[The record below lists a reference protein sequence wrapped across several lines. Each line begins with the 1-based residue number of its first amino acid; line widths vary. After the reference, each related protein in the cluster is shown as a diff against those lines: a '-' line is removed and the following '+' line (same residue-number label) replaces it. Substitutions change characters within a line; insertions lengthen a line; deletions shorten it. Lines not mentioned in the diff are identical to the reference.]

1 MSVGLA
7 KRHDQRGKR
16 EQPIKQLTLPWSIKE
31 YPLNLFS
38 TSSPN
43 PSKSTLI
50 KLPSELNG
58 ITFFCSRHNLS
69 SLSLSSE
76 INKIKR
82 DQVIIVNRGEMENT
96 LIVEITGIKVT
107 AMVDV
112 CVSLQ
117 RNRPSIETN
126 LINSARCDLSGDSE
140 WRTQSRGAIFA
151 EDLTVLLPL
160 PRWRVL
166 ILLNCSHSRT
176 SSSLKRS
183 FALINLSLERWRSGG
198 ARGGR

>member
-1 MSVGLA
+1 MGLA

-50 KLPSELNG
+50 KLASELNG

-96 LIVEITGIKVT
+96 LIGRNNRDKGNRNGGCMRVITK
-107 AMVDV
+107 
-112 CVSLQ
+112 
-117 RNRPSIETN
+117 E
-126 LINSARCDLSGDSE
+126 
-140 WRTQSRGAIFA
+140 
-151 EDLTVLLPL
+151 
-160 PRWRVL
+160 
-166 ILLNCSHSRT
+166 
-176 SSSLKRS
+176 SSLDRDESHKLGSLRS
-183 FALINLSLERWRSGG
+183 LR
-198 ARGGR
+198 